1 MTLITYALGYQ
12 NCAVYPVFQIG
23 LASIESGTILV
34 MFSKHFLPNI
44 ERNEIVYDKKNVK
57 LFL

>member
-12 NCAVYPVFQIG
+12 NFASYPVFQIG
-23 LASIESGTILV
+23 LAIESGTILV